1 MSDTRQT
8 FEDYSFQ
15 IVEKLFEEKGG
26 ELDKLTAEEQAVVR
40 IWRLEADMYNGGFI
54 QFFCNWGYDNFTATQ
69 QVLQKIKAEQSL
81 AIITECEQMIA
92 KAKNDPAV
100 KAYWDIPKVLPNYL
114 NETEMQRLD
123 ELDELY
129 WENPDDIQ
137 QLAYIAYLA
146 ANETS

>member
-1 MSDTRQT
+1 
-8 FEDYSFQ
+8 
-15 IVEKLFEEKGG
+15 
-26 ELDKLTAEEQAVVR
+26 
-40 IWRLEADMYNGGFI
+40 
-54 QFFCNWGYDNFTATQ
+54 
-69 QVLQKIKAEQSL
+69 
-81 AIITECEQMIA
+81 MIA

-146 ANETS
+146 ASETS